1 QPRPHRA
8 RTPRIRA
15 ARFPTGAQRR
25 SNKEKSIM
33 AQLKKSGINWKLYG
47 GILVVGLIA
56 YFMTSS
62 SPPAATSA
70 AAAKKK
76 PVATAGQTL
85 IQPIDHNVTSASFD
99 LVSGTIK
106 DTFVPIVYHS
116 QLGSGQPPIKIP
128 PSELTI
134 PVNFTGGEANWA
146 FTGVVGV
153 DGKSSALVENGTS
166 GQSAYIHA
174 GERWKTSTV
183 QSISE
188 DTVHG
193 VT

>member
-1 QPRPHRA
+1 MNPEAPFLPKLLTQPRPHRA

-99 LVSGTIK
+99 
-106 DTFVPIVYHS
+106 
-116 QLGSGQPPIKIP
+116 
-128 PSELTI
+128 
-134 PVNFTGGEANWA
+134 
-146 FTGVVGV
+146 
-153 DGKSSALVENGTS
+153 
-166 GQSAYIHA
+166 
-174 GERWKTSTV
+174 
-183 QSISE
+183 
-188 DTVHG
+188 
-193 VT
+193 